1 MNLTVGQGHH
11 LLTIRLDPVRE
22 EKFVTRR
29 LVVLC
34 SLTVSI
40 IILLAVVSP
49 QKRNAFL
56 SLVVTQNL
64 VSENEAREL
73 FRMWVD

>member
-1 MNLTVGQGHH
+1 MNPTVGQGHR
-11 LLTIRLDPVRE
+11 LLTINLDQVRE
-22 EKFVTRR
+22 ERFDTRH
-29 LVVLC
+29 LVVPF
-34 SLTVSI
+34 SLTVST
-40 IILLAVVSP
+40 IILLATVSP